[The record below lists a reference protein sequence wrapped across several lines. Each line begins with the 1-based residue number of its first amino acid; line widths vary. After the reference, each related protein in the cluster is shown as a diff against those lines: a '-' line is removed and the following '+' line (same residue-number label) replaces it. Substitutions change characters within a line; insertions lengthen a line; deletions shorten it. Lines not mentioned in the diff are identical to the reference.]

1 MRRRDDTPDEMVDEP
16 PQSFG
21 ELRLRIVECHPRLSR
36 HLQAIAQFA
45 IANPNA
51 MAVEKVTELAA
62 MIGVQPSSLVRFAQ
76 AMGFSGMSAMR
87 RLFKVQLLRD
97 VAQERLRADAVSGL
111 ASVPEGD
118 VLDQLIGEA
127 LSDLDLLR
135 RTIPPD
141 RLDTAAGL
149 ILQAD
154 EIYVVAQQLSFG
166 IAHYVA
172 CALLQIGRQCH
183 LLDNVG
189 GIALRQSELATGRD
203 VTIAISFQ
211 PYSPSVVQ
219 AAQAHAARGGAV
231 IALTDTALSPLAP
244 PARVVLEA
252 PQRRPHPMR
261 AMAAPVCLAEAL
273 IGSVRRRLAA
283 QGGCAAL
290 DTNGLG

>member
-1 MRRRDDTPDEMVDEP
+1 MRQRDVAPDELADEP
-16 PQSFG
+16 PESFG
-21 ELRLRIVECHPRLSR
+21 ELRVRIVERYPRLSR

-45 IANPNA
+45 LANPNA
-51 MAVEKVTELAA
+51 MAVEKITELAA
-62 MIGVQPSSLVRFAQ
+62 IIGVQPSSLVRFAQ
-76 AMGFSGMSAMR
+76 AMGFSGTSAMR
-87 RLFKVQLLRD
+87 RLFKVQLLRE
-97 VAQERLRADAVSGL
+97 VAQERLRADAVTGL
-111 ASVPEGD
+111 ASVAGHA
-118 VLDQLIGEA
+118 VLDQLIEEA
-127 LSDLDLLR
+127 LADLDLLR
-135 RTIPPD
+135 RSISTEQ
-141 RLDTAAGL
+141 LDEAAGL
-149 ILQAD
+149 ILQAE

-172 CALLQIGRQCH
+172 CALLQTGRQCH

-261 AMAAPVCLAEAL
+261 AMAAPICLAEAL
-273 IGSVRRRLAA
+273 MASVRLRLAG
-283 QGGCAAL
+283 QGACVAL
-290 DTNGLG
+290 GDGIG

>member
-1 MRRRDDTPDEMVDEP
+1 MRHLEVTADRGGAGP

-21 ELRLRIVECHPRLSR
+21 ELRVRIVERYPGLSR

-45 IANPNA
+45 LANPSA
-51 MAVEKVTELAA
+51 MAVEKVTDLAA

-76 AMGFSGMSAMR
+76 VMGFPGMSAMR
-87 RLFKVQLLRD
+87 RLFKAQLLRD
-97 VAQERLRADAVSGL
+97 AAHERLRTDAVSALQSL
-111 ASVPEGD
+111 AEHD
-118 VLDQLIGEA
+118 VLDQLIEETLA
-127 LSDLDLLR
+127 DLDLLR
-135 RTIPPD
+135 RSVPSEL
-141 RLDTAAGL
+141 LDEAAGL
-149 ILQAD
+149 ILRAD

-172 CALLQIGRQCH
+172 CALLQLGRQCH

-203 VTIAISFQ
+203 VAIAISFP

-244 PARVVLEA
+244 PARIVLEA

-261 AMAAPVCLAEAL
+261 AMAAPVCLAQAL
-273 IGSVRRRLAA
+273 IGAVRRRLATDGA
-283 QGGCAAL
+283 GPRTAGI
-290 DTNGLG
+290 G